1 MTDLKKPNQVSSWDA
16 ISPTAKAPK
25 AAPRKTVEA
34 VAEPQSQKGESSS
47 LAGERDFAIQRP
59 NARPSLMP
67 PGSPRLLEVAE
78 LVAAPPL
85 EIPQRRS
92 RRPLGGIVSFI
103 VCVLL
108 PTLLA
113 GVYYFAYAS
122 NQYVVEFRFS
132 VRDTNSS
139 GVAGQNSAS
148 GLMASIGLSSA
159 SNSNENYMVTEYMT
173 SLQAVEDL
181 QKRIDVRKF
190 FSHPSVDFLS
200 RMDASRSVEDFARYW
215 KSMVTAE
222 YDTITGIAVARVQ
235 AFTPEDAYLIAQT
248 LLASADN
255 MINEVSQRPLREA
268 VRFAEA
274 EVTRAEARLKEIRAD
289 VAAYREKEGLIEPM
303 NNVVLSNATVAGTV
317 RGLLAQLQ
325 TDLRA
330 LQKQGLGANA
340 APVRALEMRI
350 RATEDQ
356 LKSIEAQVSSQGT
369 GSALSP
375 IVAKYEAL
383 DQERQFAQN
392 MVNSTMQS
400 LEQARA
406 SAITKRLYIVPFI
419 QPILPMASTYPNRFV
434 ATLTVAAACLLLWT
448 VALLLSRAIKEHLA

>member
-1 MTDLKKPNQVSSWDA
+1 MTDHKKRNHLSSWDA
-16 ISPTAKAPK
+16 AHPEAKAPK
-25 AAPRKTVEA
+25 SAPRDATEA
-34 VAEPQSQKGESSS
+34 VSGPQPRTGEPHSQPGVGD
-47 LAGERDFAIQRP
+47 LDNQQPTPQPA
-59 NARPSLMP
+59 LMP
-67 PGSPRLLEVAE
+67 PASRRLVEVTE
-78 LVAAPPL
+78 LVASSPL
-85 EIPQRRS
+85 ELPQRRT
-92 RRPLGGIVSFI
+92 RRPLGGIVSFV

-113 GVYYFAYAS
+113 GVYFFGYAS

-139 GVAGQNSAS
+139 AVSGANSAS
-148 GLMASIGLSSA
+148 GIMASIGLSSA
-159 SNSNENYMVTEYMT
+159 TNSNENYMVTEYMT

-181 QKRIDVRKF
+181 QKKIDVRKLY
-190 FSHPSVDFLS
+190 SHPSVDFLS
-200 RMDASRSVEDFARYW
+200 RMDASNSVEDFARYW

-235 AFTPEDAYLIAQT
+235 AFTPQDAYLVAQT
-248 LLASADN
+248 LLTSADD

-274 EVTRAEARLKEIRAD
+274 EVKRAETRLKEIRAD
-289 VAAYREKEGLIEPM
+289 LAAYREKEGLIEPM
-303 NNVVLSNATVAGTV
+303 NNVVLSNATLAGTI

-325 TDLRA
+325 TDLGA

-340 APVRALEMRI
+340 APVRTLEMRI

-356 LKSIEAQVSSQGT
+356 LKSIEAQVSRQGT

-375 IVAKYEAL
+375 VVARYEAL

-392 MVNSTMQS
+392 MLNSTMQS

-406 SAITKRLYIVPFI
+406 NAITKRLYIVPFI
-419 QPILPMASTYPNRFV
+419 QPILPVSSTYPNRFI

-448 VALLLSRAIKEHLA
+448 VALLLSRAIREHLA